1 MRATAPV
8 AKPAT
13 GAVLAKAT
21 IRSATLLGL
30 SGAVLGKLLG
40 LSEATV
46 SRIHN
51 GERPIEPQS
60 KEGELASLLVRLY
73 RSLDALVGNDEKRRL
88 EWLNAYNRAFN
99 GVPKDMVQTA
109 QGLVLVVSYLDGMR
123 ATV

>member
-8 AKPAT
+8 AKPAA
-13 GAVLAKAT
+13 GAVLAKAAV
-21 IRSATLLGL
+21 RSAALLGL
-30 SGAVLGKLLG
+30 SGAALGKILG

-60 KEGELASLLVRLY
+60 RRRFSSLPTRASRERY
-73 RSLDALVGNDEKRRL
+73 RRTSSDASSPSLD
-88 EWLNAYNRAFN
+88 WLNAYNRAVN